1 LNRSPGVLSPGG
13 SFLPKGFMDYIE
25 FPVPAGFTPPEGVKE
40 SQPFDFM
47 ASGYFKGK
55 TMYLTAVEGTP
66 VASEEE
72 EEGEESEEN
81 PTMGMVEAVEK
92 GMTEEEES

>member
-1 LNRSPGVLSPGG
+1 
-13 SFLPKGFMDYIE
+13 MDYIE

-40 SQPFDFM
+40 GNPFDFM

-66 VASEEE
+66 VAAEEKEEEGGEEE
-72 EEGEESEEN
+72 EAPE
-81 PTMGMVEAVEK
+81 MGMVEAVEK
-92 GMTEEEES
+92 GMTEEES